1 MPRESTIRAHRPLA
15 GDSRW
20 PRVEE
25 VGYTVLVLHVDAQWL
40 EPVLRT
46 CFFQAVKR
54 QVWIRRV
61 QI

>member
-1 MPRESTIRAHRPLA
+1 M
-15 GDSRW
+15 
-20 PRVEE
+20 
-25 VGYTVLVLHVDAQWL
+25 LVLHVDAQWL